1 MVPSPRQGIA
11 AAALAGAL
19 LAANDVFVCES
30 VLIPS
35 ASMRPTLLPN
45 ERVFLTHL
53 SGPVNRFDVVVIE
66 SPRFSKRIVKRVIG
80 LPGDRVRLVDSWRV
94 YINGVSLEYGPSTAI
109 EERREADDH
118 DICVAPGAGTT
129 FATQV
134 GATDVLL
141 GPHQYYVL
149 GDNRLA
155 SDDSRSFGP
164 VSSTEMQGTLGT
176 VWYSYDLTGHG
187 LRTDRLFR
195 STR

>member
-1 MVPSPRQGIA
+1 LVPTPRQGIA

-30 VLIPS
+30 VVIPS
-35 ASMRPTLLPN
+35 SSMRPTLLPN
-45 ERVFLTHL
+45 ERVFLRHL
-53 SGPVNRFDVVVIE
+53 SGPVKRFDVVVIE

-94 YINGVSLEYGPSTAI
+94 LLNGVSLTYGPGTAL
-109 EERREADDH
+109 EERREAADH

-129 FATQV
+129 FGTRV

-141 GPHQYYVL
+141 GPREYYVL

-164 VSSTEMQGTLGT
+164 VNSAEIQGTLGT
-176 VWYSYDLTGHG
+176 VWYSYDLTGRG
-187 LRTDRLFR
+187 VRTDRLFR